1 MCIKGL
7 AMLKKDLRI
16 RMDCWIIQARLAG
29 GLEDESDAQAALRS
43 AALTFASQDRIARAQ
58 GTRKWLHTGTLVLS
72 VFMVAAANTPT
83 GSARSLAGEA
93 GQIQRIFA
101 NLAKKETCGIIKTEL
116 EWAAKLHS
124 KLFASALLAF
134 AV

>member
-1 MCIKGL
+1 
-7 AMLKKDLRI
+7 MLKKDLRI

-134 AV
+134 GV

>member
-1 MCIKGL
+1 
-7 AMLKKDLRI
+7 MLKKDLRI

-43 AALTFASQDRIARAQ
+43 AALTFASQDRIARVQ

-93 GQIQRIFA
+93 DQIQRIFA
-101 NLAKKETCGIIKTEL
+101 NLAKKQTCGIIKTEL
-116 EWAAKLHS
+116 EWAAKLNS

>member
-1 MCIKGL
+1 
-7 AMLKKDLRI
+7 MLKKDLRI

>member
-1 MCIKGL
+1 
-7 AMLKKDLRI
+7 MLKKDLRI

-43 AALTFASQDRIARAQ
+43 AALTFASQDRIARVQ

-83 GSARSLAGEA
+83 GSARSLTGEA
-93 GQIQRIFA
+93 DQIQRIFA
-101 NLAKKETCGIIKTEL
+101 NLAKNESCDTIKTEL
-116 EWAAKLHS
+116 AWAAKLHS

>member
-1 MCIKGL
+1 
-7 AMLKKDLRI
+7 MLKKDLRI

-93 GQIQRIFA
+93 GQSQRSFA

>member
-1 MCIKGL
+1 
-7 AMLKKDLRI
+7 MLKKDLRI
-16 RMDCWIIQARLAG
+16 RMDRWIVQARLAG
-29 GLEDESDAQAALRS
+29 GLDDESDAEAALRS

-58 GTRKWLHTGTLVLS
+58 GTRKWLHTGTQVLS

-83 GSARSLAGEA
+83 GNAGSLSGQAD
-93 GQIQRIFA
+93 QIQRIFA
-101 NLAKKETCGIIKTEL
+101 NLAKNESCGTIKTEL

>member
-1 MCIKGL
+1 
-7 AMLKKDLRI
+7 MLKKDLRI
-16 RMDCWIIQARLAG
+16 RMDCWIVQARLAG
-29 GLEDESDAQAALRS
+29 GLDEKSDIEAALRS
-43 AALTFASQDRIARAQ
+43 AALTFASPDRIARVQ

-72 VFMVAAANTPT
+72 VFMVPAANTPT

-93 GQIQRIFA
+93 DQIQRIFA

-116 EWAAKLHS
+116 EWAARLPAN
-124 KLFASALLAF
+124 LFASALLAF

>member
-1 MCIKGL
+1 
-7 AMLKKDLRI
+7 MLKKDLRI
-16 RMDCWIIQARLAG
+16 SMDRWIVQARLSG
-29 GLEDESDAQAALRS
+29 GLDDESDAEAALRS
-43 AALTFASQDRIARAQ
+43 AALTFASQDRIARVQ
-58 GTRKWLHTGTLVLS
+58 GTRKWLQTGTQVLS

-83 GSARSLAGEA
+83 GNAGSLSGEA
-93 GQIQRIFA
+93 DQIQRIFA
-101 NLAKKETCGIIKTEL
+101 NLAKNESCGTIKTEL